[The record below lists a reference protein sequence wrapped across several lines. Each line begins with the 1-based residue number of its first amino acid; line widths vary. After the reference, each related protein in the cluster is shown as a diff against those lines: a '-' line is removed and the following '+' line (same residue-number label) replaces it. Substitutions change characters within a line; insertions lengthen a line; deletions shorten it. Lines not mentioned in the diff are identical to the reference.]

1 MSDELRDRY
10 RTLLR
15 CYPSAYRAER
25 GDEIIDT
32 YLDLAKPGQDRP
44 RAADVID
51 LVRGGARQHLRARH
65 ALGLADSVPFAAQL
79 ALMTAATLAALWLG
93 TVELITIPDRVM
105 EHPLVPFGTFAAV
118 AWIAWLLAPLAAL
131 FGLGRPAV
139 ALALLTTVAVVPM
152 AALGEYARPTLFVLV
167 PQVALGLVALR
178 VPTRRWSPLTA
189 AGLALAGVTAWLA
202 VAYRPTTTDYYALL
216 SVTQIAGVVLAL
228 VIAASGVVFG
238 VRRDSRRWW
247 PALILLGPVLLL
259 GMTLPPS
266 GNSLP
271 WPTWGVAVVSAG
283 VAVVTAVAA
292 LPATLWLRSQLWR
305 DPHGGCPTCGR

>member
-25 GDEIIDT
+25 GDEILDT
-32 YLDLAKPGQDRP
+32 YLDLARPGQDRP

-79 ALMTAATLAALWLG
+79 ALMTGATLAALWLG
-93 TVELITIPDRVM
+93 TAELITIPDGVIW
-105 EHPLVPFGTFAAV
+105 HPLGPFVTFGAA

-139 ALALLTTVAVVPM
+139 ALALLTTVAVVPI
-152 AALGEYARPTLFVLV
+152 AALTEYARPPLFVLV
-167 PQVALGLVALR
+167 PHVALGLVALR
-178 VPTRRWSPLTA
+178 VPTRRWSRLTA

-202 VAYRPTTTDYYALL
+202 VAYGPATHYYALL
-216 SVTQIAGVVLAL
+216 RVTQNAGVILAL
-228 VIAASGVVFG
+228 IVAVSGVVFS

-247 PALILLGPVLLL
+247 PALILLCPVLLL
-259 GMTLPPS
+259 VMTVSAS
-266 GNSLP
+266 GNPQP

-283 VAVVTAVAA
+283 VAVVTAAAA

-305 DPHGGCPTCGR
+305 DPHGGCPTCRR